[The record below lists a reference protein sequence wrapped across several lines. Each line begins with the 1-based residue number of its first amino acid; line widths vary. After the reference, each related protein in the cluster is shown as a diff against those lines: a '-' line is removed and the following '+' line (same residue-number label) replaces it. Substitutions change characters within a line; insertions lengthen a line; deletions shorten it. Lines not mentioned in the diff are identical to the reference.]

1 MAKNGQY
8 DSCSI
13 ITLNIKSMALIWSRH
28 YDILQVG
35 VHIWTALMF
44 PLPLN
49 FRLCIT
55 AQNKIFQLRDFS
67 HTDCLFL
74 IINKRTDTTF
84 MPLSGMISGVTLMS
98 SYD

>member
-8 DSCSI
+8 DICSI
-13 ITLNIKSMALIWSRH
+13 IILNVKSMAFWSRH
-28 YDILQVG
+28 YDILQVR

-44 PLPLN
+44 PFPLN
-49 FRLCIT
+49 CRLCIT
-55 AQNKIFQLRDFS
+55 AQNKILELRDFS

-84 MPLSGMISGVTLMS
+84 MPLSGMISGVTLTP
-98 SYD
+98 SYN